1 MLLTGASRRCRAA
14 KQVGRGLPCKP
25 GLSVNLPR
33 GDRRLDAVDITSI
46 GTAACWQ
53 SSRAETHSSQ
63 GPPEDLVLRPNPKST
78 VLASFIIAGVVGLD
92 QCSKQ
97 WALSALAKVGST
109 LLLPGPVDLTL
120 VLNYSNAF
128 GLVPV
133 SGALTRWGLTA
144 LNLAVV
150 CILLRVLV
158 QQTTTRLSTV
168 GLSFI
173 IAGAIGNAVDR
184 IRFGAVIDLFDASKL
199 GFIWIFNAADV
210 SIDIGIALLLVT
222 ALRTR
227 TASTA

>member
-1 MLLTGASRRCRAA
+1 LH
-14 KQVGRGLPCKP
+14 
-25 GLSVNLPR
+25 
-33 GDRRLDAVDITSI
+33 AVDITSI
-46 GTAACWQ
+46 GSAVCWQ
-53 SSRAETHSSQ
+53 SSRAEKHSSQ
-63 GPPEDLVLRPNPKST
+63 GPSEDLVLRPNPKST
-78 VLASFIIAGVVGLD
+78 VLASFIIAWVVGLD

-97 WALSALAKVGST
+97 WALTALAKVGST
-109 LLLPGPVDLTL
+109 LQLPGPVDLTL

-150 CILLRVLV
+150 CILLRVLL

-173 IAGAIGNAVDR
+173 IAGAIGNAADR
-184 IRFGAVIDLFDASKL
+184 IRFAAVIDLFDASKL
-199 GFIWIFNAADV
+199 GFIWIFNVADV

-222 ALRTR
+222 AFRTR
-227 TASTA
+227 AASTA

>member
-1 MLLTGASRRCRAA
+1 MSR
-14 KQVGRGLPCKP
+14 
-25 GLSVNLPR
+25 
-33 GDRRLDAVDITSI
+33 T
-46 GTAACWQ
+46 
-53 SSRAETHSSQ
+53 
-63 GPPEDLVLRPNPKST
+63 PKSPL
-78 VLASFIIAGVVGLD
+78 LACFIIAGVVSLD

-97 WALSALAKVGST
+97 WALTALAKVGST

-133 SGALTRWGLTA
+133 FGELTRWGLTA
-144 LNLAVV
+144 LNFAVV

-158 QQTTTRLSTV
+158 QHATPRLSTV

-184 IRFGAVIDLFDASKL
+184 IRFGAVIDLFNASKL
-199 GFIWIFNAADV
+199 GFIWIFNVADV

-222 ALRTR
+222 AFLRR